1 MGSYNRDDKRSSGGF
16 SRGGNRS
23 FGGPSRFGGGR
34 DGGRPMMHKAVCS
47 ECGDD
52 CEIPFRPSG
61 DRPVFCSI
69 CFDKQGGG
77 SGTRPSKFGGD
88 RRERPSFGS
97 DRGDRQMFDA
107 VCDKC
112 GEDCQVPFR
121 PTEGKPVYCSN
132 CFDKNDRGAGSNRG
146 GAQSSEQFDAINA
159 KLDMIMTAL
168 GLTAS
173 KKESIK
179 AVEKAPSIKTQDK
192 SEKPKAKKEVV
203 TKKVVKEKKETKKP
217 ATKKKVVAK
226 KK

>member
-1 MGSYNRDDKRSSGGF
+1 MGSYNRDDKRPSGGF

-23 FGGPSRFGGGR
+23 FGGPSRFGGSR

-77 SGTRPSKFGGD
+77 SGTRPSKFGSD

-97 DRGDRQMFDA
+97 DRGDRQMHDA
-107 VCDKC
+107 VCGKC

-173 KKESIK
+173 KKESTK
-179 AVEKAPSIKTQDK
+179 VVEKA
-192 SEKPKAKKEVV
+192 EKPKAKKEVKP
-203 TKKVVKEKKETKKP
+203 KKVVKEKTE
-217 ATKKKVVAK
+217 KVKVAK
-226 KK
+226 KKAVAKKKK